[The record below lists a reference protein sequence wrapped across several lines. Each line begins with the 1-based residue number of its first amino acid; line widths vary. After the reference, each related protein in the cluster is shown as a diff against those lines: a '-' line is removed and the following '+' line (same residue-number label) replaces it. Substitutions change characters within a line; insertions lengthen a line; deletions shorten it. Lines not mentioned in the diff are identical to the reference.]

1 MLAQARKKFGRLLR
15 TGRQLFDDMDPF
27 FCETLIDARAAKGT
41 RIARD
46 GGADQGREDKVEA
59 APPRDARL
67 ATPGLSGRLVAA
79 RGLLYVTGAWRHYEH
94 HPALEDSPKT
104 TRTAQG
110 IPGDPLNVGLVGSES
125 DVVHAMLR
133 AGWNPADPI
142 TFESSVKI
150 AASVVFRRPDPD
162 APVSSLYLFGRRQ
175 DLAFEKPV
183 GHDVRRRHHV
193 RFWKSPDLGDL
204 RPPLFIGSATFDV
217 RVGFSH
223 DTGQIT
229 HHISPDIDAE
239 RDGLIADLV
248 GGGPREDLP
257 GDRGRGDSVR
267 EERRTRSV
275 LHGR

>member
-1 MLAQARKKFGRLLR
+1 MPEPQAEPELPATAGPIKAGRTKSKLRRRVMVGLQLLAFLVGFWLL
-15 TGRQLFDDMDPF
+15 
-27 FCETLIDARAAKGT
+27 AAYF
-41 RIARD
+41 ILPALW
-46 GGADQGREDKVEA
+46 E
-59 APPRDARL
+59 
-67 ATPGLSGRLVAA
+67 
-79 RGLLYVTGAWRHYEH
+79 HYEH
-94 HPALEDSPKT
+94 HPALEDAPKT

-142 TFESSVKI
+142 AFESSVKI

-162 APVSSLYLFGRRQ
+162 APVSSLYLFDRRQ

-183 GHDVRRRHHV
+183 GHDARRRHHV
-193 RFWKSPDLGDL
+193 RFWKSQDLGDL

-229 HHISPDIDAE
+229 HHISPDVDAE

-248 GGGPREDLP
+248 GAGP
-257 GDRGRGDSVR
+257 S
-267 EERRTRSV
+267 RRSTR
-275 LHGR
+275 